1 MLHDGLVRRSAVVAA
16 AIVLASLSTSR
27 AGAQDAPAVGSA
39 APNFTSS
46 GVTRYGPL
54 DAPVSL
60 SDFKGKTVVLAFF
73 PKARTKGCT
82 IQMESYRDKYLEL
95 FNGGRDV
102 VVMGISADPDSAL
115 VSWAREAV
123 FPVLFVSDTEGKI
136 GSLYGAWN
144 AERKYDTRA
153 LYIVSPDGTIT
164 YSVPNFNVLSADA
177 YSELA
182 AEVSKARGSAGH
194 GGGHSGH

>member
-1 MLHDGLVRRSAVVAA
+1 MLHDTIVRRGAAVAA
-16 AIVLASLSTSR
+16 TVVLASLSVSST
-27 AGAQDAPAVGSA
+27 AAQDAPAVASM
-39 APNFTSS
+39 APDFTRS
-46 GVTRYGPL
+46 GATRYGPL
-54 DAPVSL
+54 EAPVTL
-60 SDFKGKTVVLAFF
+60 SEFRGKTVVLAFF

-95 FNGGRDV
+95 FNGGKDV

-115 VSWAREAV
+115 VSWAREAD
-123 FPVLFVSDTEGKI
+123 FPVLFVSDTEGKV

-153 LYIVSPDGTIT
+153 LFIVGPDGMIT

-177 YSELA
+177 YAELA
-182 AEVSKARGSAGH
+182 TEVTKARSAS
-194 GGGHSGH
+194 GGHSGH